1 MILLLTGC
9 INPNGMTMTALS
21 NQEERKRQ
29 YVEAI
34 HFYLS
39 NTSYPIVFSENSGT
53 DISQLF
59 KKEIQS
65 GRLEYLSFSGNQN
78 KEKGKGY
85 GECEIIQYA
94 LNNSK
99 IIHFAKDK
107 RIAKITGRLII
118 RNVKSILRVHSLLFP
133 QNTVF
138 CSINSVLSFPD
149 SRLLIAPTSFYR
161 QFLCSKET
169 INDSKGYYFEH
180 ALLDTLIKEKA
191 YPYAPF
197 FIMPQIEGMSGST
210 GETYRQQTPKT
221 LLFAFRY
228 AKYAFYLRRKFNQLY
243 KKQVFTFLLIVKF
256 LAV

>member
-53 DISQLF
+53 DISHLF
-59 KKEIQS
+59 KKEIKS

-99 IIHFAKDK
+99 IIHFVKDK

-118 RNVKSILRVHSLLFP
+118 RNINSIVRGHSILFP
-133 QNTVF
+133 QKTVF
-138 CSINSVLSFPD
+138 CAINSNLSFPD
-149 SRLLIAPTSFYR
+149 SRFIIAPECFY
-161 QFLCSKET
+161 QTFLKSKEA
-169 INDSKGYYFEH
+169 INDTQGYFFEH
-180 ALLDTLIKEKA
+180 ALCDTIKKEKQF
-191 YPYAPF
+191 PYSPF
-197 FIMPQIEGMSGST
+197 LLMPQIEGMSGSS
-210 GETYRQQTPKT
+210 GEIYQKERITISFAIKYFKYTYSQRCSFYRQY
-221 LLFAFRY
+221 R
-228 AKYAFYLRRKFNQLY
+228 
-243 KKQVFTFLLIVKF
+243 
-256 LAV
+256 

>member
-39 NTSYPIVFSENSGT
+39 RTSYPIVFSENSGT
-53 DISQLF
+53 DISHLF
-59 KKEIQS
+59 KKEIKS

-99 IIHFAKDK
+99 IIHIAKDE

-118 RNVKSILRVHSLLFP
+118 RNIKSIVRVHSILFP
-133 QNTVF
+133 PKTVF
-138 CSINSVLSFPD
+138 CAINSNLTFPD
-149 SRLLIAPTSFYR
+149 SRFIIAPECFY
-161 QFLCSKET
+161 QTFLKSKEA
-169 INDSKGYYFEH
+169 INDTQGYYFEH
-180 ALLDTLIKEKA
+180 ALCDAIKREKQ
-191 YPYAPF
+191 YPYSPF
-197 FIMPQIEGMSGST
+197 ILIPQIEGMSGSN
-210 GETYRQQTPKT
+210 GEIYHKEKLTFSFAIKYYKYTYLQRCSFNRQY
-221 LLFAFRY
+221 R
-228 AKYAFYLRRKFNQLY
+228 
-243 KKQVFTFLLIVKF
+243 
-256 LAV
+256 

>member
-21 NQEERKRQ
+21 NQEERKSQ

-53 DISQLF
+53 DISHLF
-59 KKEIQS
+59 KKEIKS

-118 RNVKSILRVHSLLFP
+118 RNIKSVARVHSIIFP
-133 QNTVF
+133 QKTVF
-138 CSINSVLSFPD
+138 CAINSNLSFPD
-149 SRLLIAPTSFYR
+149 SRFIIAPECFY
-161 QFLCSKET
+161 QTFLMSKES
-169 INDSKGYYFEH
+169 INDTQGYYFEH
-180 ALLDTLIKEKA
+180 ALFDTIKREKQ
-191 YPYAPF
+191 YPYSPF
-197 FIMPQIEGMSGST
+197 LLIPQIEGMSGSNGKIYHKEKIT
-210 GETYRQQTPKT
+210 FSFAIKYFKYTYSQHCRFNRQY
-221 LLFAFRY
+221 R
-228 AKYAFYLRRKFNQLY
+228 
-243 KKQVFTFLLIVKF
+243 
-256 LAV
+256 

>member
-9 INPNGMTMTALS
+9 INPNGMKMTALS
-21 NQEERKRQ
+21 NQEERKKQ

-39 NTSYPIVFSENSGT
+39 NTRYSVVFSENSGT
-53 DISQLF
+53 DISHLF

-99 IIHFAKDK
+99 IIHLAKDK

-118 RNVKSILRVHSLLFP
+118 RNINSIARVHSILFP
-133 QNTVF
+133 QKTVF
-138 CSINSVLSFPD
+138 CAINSNLSFPD
-149 SRLLIAPTSFYR
+149 SRFIIAPECFFQT
-161 QFLCSKET
+161 FLKSKET
-169 INDSKGYYFEH
+169 INDTQGYFFEH
-180 ALLDTLIKEKA
+180 ALCDTIKREKQ
-191 YPYAPF
+191 YPYSPF
-197 FIMPQIEGMSGST
+197 LLIPQIEGMSGSN
-210 GETYRQQTPKT
+210 GEIYQKEKITISFAIKYLKYTYSQRSSFNRQY
-221 LLFAFRY
+221 R
-228 AKYAFYLRRKFNQLY
+228 
-243 KKQVFTFLLIVKF
+243 
-256 LAV
+256 

>member
-21 NQEERKRQ
+21 NQEERKKQ

-39 NTSYPIVFSENSGT
+39 NTRYPIVFSENSGT
-53 DISQLF
+53 DISHLF

-118 RNVKSILRVHSLLFP
+118 RNINSIARVHSILFP
-133 QNTVF
+133 KNSVF
-138 CSINSVLSFPD
+138 CAINSNLSFPD
-149 SRLLIAPTSFYR
+149 SRFIIAPECFY
-161 QFLCSKET
+161 QTFLKSKEA
-169 INDSKGYYFEH
+169 INDTQGYFFEH
-180 ALLDTLIKEKA
+180 ALCDTIKKEKQ
-191 YPYAPF
+191 YPYSPF
-197 FIMPQIEGMSGST
+197 LLIPQIEGMSGSS
-210 GETYRQQTPKT
+210 GEIYQKEKTTISFAIKYFKYTYSQRCSFNRQY
-221 LLFAFRY
+221 R
-228 AKYAFYLRRKFNQLY
+228 
-243 KKQVFTFLLIVKF
+243 
-256 LAV
+256 

>member
-21 NQEERKRQ
+21 NQEERKKQ

-39 NTSYPIVFSENSGT
+39 NTRYPIVFSENSGT
-53 DISQLF
+53 DISHLF

-99 IIHFAKDK
+99 IIHLAKDK

-118 RNVKSILRVHSLLFP
+118 RNINSIARVHSILFP
-133 QNTVF
+133 QKTVF
-138 CSINSVLSFPD
+138 CAINSNLSFPD
-149 SRLLIAPTSFYR
+149 SRFIIAPECFFQT
-161 QFLCSKET
+161 FLKSKET
-169 INDSKGYYFEH
+169 INDTQGYFFEH
-180 ALLDTLIKEKA
+180 ALCDTIKKEKQ
-191 YPYAPF
+191 YPYSPF
-197 FIMPQIEGMSGST
+197 LLIPQIEGMSGSS
-210 GETYRQQTPKT
+210 GEIYQKEKTTISFAIKYFKYTYSQRSSFNRQY
-221 LLFAFRY
+221 R
-228 AKYAFYLRRKFNQLY
+228 
-243 KKQVFTFLLIVKF
+243 
-256 LAV
+256 

>member
-34 HFYLS
+34 QFYLS

-53 DISQLF
+53 DISLYF
-59 KKEIQS
+59 MKEIKS

-94 LNNSK
+94 LNNSQ

-107 RIAKITGRLII
+107 RIAKITGRLVI
-118 RNVKSILRVHSLLFP
+118 RNITSIVRVHSLLFP

-138 CSINSVLSFPD
+138 CSINSDLSFPD
-149 SRLLIAPTSFYR
+149 SRFVIAPECFYHT
-161 QFLCSKET
+161 FLKSKE
-169 INDSKGYYFEH
+169 IIDDIQGYYFEH
-180 ALLDTLIKEKA
+180 ALRDTIRKEKQI
-191 YPYAPF
+191 PYSPF
-197 FIMPQIEGMSGST
+197 LLMPQIEGMSGSN
-210 GETYRQQTPKT
+210 GEI
-221 LLFAFRY
+221 
-228 AKYAFYLRRKFNQLY
+228 Y
-243 KKQVFTFLLIVKF
+243 KKEKLSISFAIKYLKYTYAQRRCFNRQYR
-256 LAV
+256 

>member
-53 DISQLF
+53 DISHLF
-59 KKEIQS
+59 KKEIKS

-99 IIHFAKDK
+99 IIHFVKDK

-118 RNVKSILRVHSLLFP
+118 RNINSIVRGHSILFP
-133 QNTVF
+133 QKTVF
-138 CSINSVLSFPD
+138 CAINSNLSFPD
-149 SRLLIAPTSFYR
+149 SRFIIAPECFY
-161 QFLCSKET
+161 QTFLKSKEA
-169 INDSKGYYFEH
+169 INDTQGYFFEH
-180 ALLDTLIKEKA
+180 ALCDTIKREKQF
-191 YPYAPF
+191 PYSPF
-197 FIMPQIEGMSGST
+197 LLMPQIEGKSGSS
-210 GETYRQQTPKT
+210 GIIYHKEKLSFSFAIKYLKYSYSQRCSFNKQYR
-221 LLFAFRY
+221 
-228 AKYAFYLRRKFNQLY
+228 
-243 KKQVFTFLLIVKF
+243 
-256 LAV
+256 

>member
-21 NQEERKRQ
+21 NQEERKKQ

-39 NTSYPIVFSENSGT
+39 NTSFPIVFSENSGT
-53 DISQLF
+53 DISLYF
-59 KKEIQS
+59 KKEIKS

-118 RNVKSILRVHSLLFP
+118 RNIKSIVRLHSLLFP
-133 QNTVF
+133 KNTVF
-138 CSINSVLSFPD
+138 CAINSDLSFPD
-149 SRLLIAPTSFYR
+149 SRFVIAPECFYHT
-161 QFLCSKET
+161 FLKSKE
-169 INDSKGYYFEH
+169 IIDDLQGYYFEH
-180 ALLDTLIKEKA
+180 ALRDTIRKEKQI
-191 YPYAPF
+191 PYSPF
-197 FIMPQIEGMSGST
+197 LLMPQIEGMSGSN
-210 GETYRQQTPKT
+210 GEI
-221 LLFAFRY
+221 
-228 AKYAFYLRRKFNQLY
+228 Y
-243 KKQVFTFLLIVKF
+243 KKEKLSISFAIKYLKYTYAQRRCFNRQYR
-256 LAV
+256 